1 MRLVLTTAFA
11 LLLAAGA
18 AQAERKMF
26 IISSNANGYGV
37 DRCLANGEACGAPVA
52 NAYCKSQQFKEA
64 ASYQKVDPTEIT
76 GAIPTGATGACH
88 GTGCDVVAII
98 CTR

>member
-1 MRLVLTTAFA
+1 
-11 LLLAAGA
+11 
-18 AQAERKMF
+18 MF
-26 IISSNANGYGV
+26 IISSNASGYGV
-37 DRCLANGEACGAPVA
+37 DRCIANGEACGAAVA
-52 NAYCKSQQFKEA
+52 NAYCKSQKFKEA
-64 ASYQKVDPTEIT
+64 ASYQKVDPSEIT